1 MRILVT
7 GGMGILGSSLL
18 NLLRK
23 NFNNKDIFFL
33 DRNRNKN
40 RLGPLNIKTFNSI
53 YGDFNDYKQI
63 YKILKNKK
71 IDVVFHLGAITQ
83 VIDAYKSP
91 IQTFKT
97 NIQGTINILEAI
109 RNINK
114 KIIFIYSSSDKA
126 YGNMLKSEYK
136 ETDRLEGNFPYDVSK
151 SASDLIAQSYSKTYG
166 LRVGIIR
173 SGNIFG
179 PGDFNL
185 DRLVPGVIVNSLKGK
200 KTKVRSNG
208 KLSRDYIYVDDT
220 ANAYIKTYEK
230 LDKANKDLLIYN
242 VGSRYNLSVIEIVKC
257 IAKILNIKKN
267 YYVIKNNSKNEIK
280 NQRLNFKKIS
290 RELNWKQEV
299 SLKDGL
305 EKTINWYKN
314 NISEFK

>member
-1 MRILVT
+1 MKILVT

-18 NLLRK
+18 NLLRQ

-33 DRNRNKN
+33 DRNKNKK

-71 IDVVFHLGAITQ
+71 IDVIFHLGAITQ

-136 ETDRLEGNFPYDVSK
+136 ESDRLEGNFPYDVSK

-208 KLSRDYIYVDDT
+208 KLSRDYIYVDDV
-220 ANAYIKTYEK
+220 ANGYFLILKK
-230 LDKANKDLLIYN
+230 MIRNKKKNLYIYN
-242 VGSRYNLSVIEIVKC
+242 LGSRTNMTVLQVINSILKITNKRNLKPI
-257 IAKILNIKKN
+257 
-267 YYVIKNNSKNEIK
+267 IKNNSKIEIK
-280 NQRLNFKKIS
+280 AQKLNFSKAKK
-290 RELNWKQEV
+290 ELGYKTVNNFDNNLKKTVDWYFENLKQ
-299 SLKDGL
+299 
-305 EKTINWYKN
+305 
-314 NISEFK
+314 F